1 MWPSAD
7 LVPSLV
13 TGGRG
18 GACSA
23 GSGRPGGPCR
33 SAAEAAPGETAMRRF
48 AVRFVLPVLLAF
60 AFATPTHALDPGDFF
75 SLLRNAL
82 RFLWANEGSSLD
94 PSGRPAPGPS
104 EGSRWIWESTGS
116 SIDPNGEPVSVPS
129 GFGWLWAEEGSSLYP
144 NGRPSSNAPRPFCA
158 GCGSDR

>member
-1 MWPSAD
+1 
-7 LVPSLV
+7 
-13 TGGRG
+13 
-18 GACSA
+18 
-23 GSGRPGGPCR
+23 
-33 SAAEAAPGETAMRRF
+33 MRRF